1 MRTHTSHPT
10 CTTYIAPYLL
20 PSPPR
25 SFLLPA
31 LRPFGGLS
39 WHLACLS
46 PPSAA
51 SLFAAALVNWER
63 AAAGL
68 TPATLWLPVTPAGG
82 FSAGSALLAL
92 VLDVLLYGLLAWYLD
107 KVRGR
112 V

>member
-1 MRTHTSHPT
+1 
-10 CTTYIAPYLL
+10 
-20 PSPPR
+20 
-25 SFLLPA
+25 
-31 LRPFGGLS
+31 
-39 WHLACLS
+39 
-46 PPSAA
+46 
-51 SLFAAALVNWER
+51 VNWER

-92 VLDVLLYGLLAWYLD
+92 LLDVLLYGLLAWYLD